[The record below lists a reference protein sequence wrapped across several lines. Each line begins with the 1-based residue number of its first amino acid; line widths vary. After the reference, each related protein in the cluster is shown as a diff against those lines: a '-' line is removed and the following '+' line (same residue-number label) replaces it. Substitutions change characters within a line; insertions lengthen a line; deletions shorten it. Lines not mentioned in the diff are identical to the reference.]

1 MIMKVSSTR
10 TNRLGKRRNIDERG
24 KAANILICSE
34 EAAAVN
40 NVFLKKVLNK
50 QDCVFSVRLYPFI
63 VHFLFNFV
71 TQKTGGITIG
81 LFLLLKSAQQQVLKA
96 EVQCGLF
103 SSDLFNF
110 FLSFV

>member
-10 TNRLGKRRNIDERG
+10 TNRLGKRRNIDEGG
-24 KAANILICSE
+24 KAAKISICPE
-34 EAAAVN
+34 ETSAVN

-50 QDCVFSVRLYPFI
+50 EDCLFSARLYPFI
-63 VHFLFNFV
+63 VHFLFSFA

-96 EVQCGLF
+96 
-103 SSDLFNF
+103 SSMWAI
-110 FLSFV
+110 FL